1 MGENATLKKKT
12 ENKKVSASVIKR
24 LPRYFRYLSDL
35 LSAGVTR
42 ISSKELAKLMGITDS
57 QIRQD
62 LNCFGGFGQQG
73 YGYNIE
79 LLYNAIKSILGA
91 DADRKAIIVGCGNLG
106 HALASKMNFARRGV
120 RLVGLFDNSPD
131 VVGSTV
137 NGLEILD
144 ISQLKAFCGENS
156 PEIAILTLPK
166 TATAEI
172 AEELSEY
179 GIKGLWNFANTELR
193 QIENM
198 KVENVHLGD
207 SLMMLC
213 HALKEVDEYGQ

>member
-1 MGENATLKKKT
+1 M
-12 ENKKVSASVIKR
+12 
-24 LPRYFRYLSDL
+24 
-35 LSAGVTR
+35 
-42 ISSKELAKLMGITDS
+42 
-57 QIRQD
+57 
-62 LNCFGGFGQQG
+62 
-73 YGYNIE
+73 
-79 LLYNAIKSILGA
+79 
-91 DADRKAIIVGCGNLG
+91 
-106 HALASKMNFARRGV
+106 
-120 RLVGLFDNSPD
+120 
-131 VVGSTV
+131 
-137 NGLEILD
+137 
-144 ISQLKAFCGENS
+144 
-156 PEIAILTLPK
+156 PK